1 MARYFVLLVV
11 LAVLATTIAVLLDP
25 LWQAE
30 EPLPAHAAPAGAD
43 APLPQP
49 VPPSAAIAA
58 PPPVPAPPEVTPE
71 GDPTQVPPS
80 AAPGPSPSNALPDPV
95 VSGEG
100 EAVAPAGE
108 APIVSAGQA
117 PTVPEEEAPVVSAG
131 EAPVVPAE
139 DEAAVPAEPPVVA
152 DEAPLEAEP
161 PAPEPESSPAASGA
175 AGSGSEAVAPQE
187 PGPEDGA
194 DRVEEPATAPPAVP
208 DLSREPQEPASLPE
222 SPLQDDL
229 TALVARAPDGG
240 CVVVRRDG
248 APVFAR
254 NADEALVPASLQKLV
269 LAVAALEILGP
280 DYRFRTTAVA
290 QSPPVGGVLAGDLYI
305 VGGGDP
311 LLSTPDFMEVLAR
324 HGAVGTPLA
333 ELAGDLVA
341 AGLTRIEG
349 SVVAVEDRYDAFANV
364 PEWPAR
370 YETQSLAG
378 AFNAVAVNQ
387 GWRTSPG
394 IVSTWGLLP
403 HPTPALRTATVF
415 DDLLEARSVWIPGS
429 PRVAARGG
437 DYSGFIELA
446 SLESAPLG
454 DQLHFLLGE
463 SDNTLAEMLMKE
475 MGVVTTGVGT
485 TRAGA
490 LAVHGALAG
499 RLPLLPVP
507 ADGSGLSPS
516 NRLSCAQVVEVL
528 DIGGPG
534 GSVGSGLAVAG
545 HSGTVENRY
554 RGSSVAGL
562 VRAKTGSLD
571 GVAALAGFATAADGG
586 SFTFAVILNS
596 SSGLVNADLAH
607 GFFADLLEILVAHT
621 GDA

>member
-1 MARYFVLLVV
+1 MARYSVLLVV
-11 LAVLATTIAVLLDP
+11 FALLATTIAVLLDP

-30 EPLPAHAAPAGAD
+30 EPLSAHAAPAGAD
-43 APLPQP
+43 APPPQP
-49 VPPSAAIAA
+49 VPPSVAIAA
-58 PPPVPAPPEVTPE
+58 PPPVPGPPEVVPE
-71 GDPTQVPPS
+71 SDPAQVPPS
-80 AAPGPSPSNALPDPV
+80 TAPGPAPSNALPDPV
-95 VSGEG
+95 
-100 EAVAPAGE
+100 A
-108 APIVSAGQA
+108 
-117 PTVPEEEAPVVSAG
+117 AG
-131 EAPVVPAE
+131 EAPVVPE
-139 DEAAVPAEPPVVA
+139 
-152 DEAPLEAEP
+152 EAPAVSGQEEVLAAEAPVEAQP
-161 PAPEPESSPAASGA
+161 LAPEPESPAASGA
-175 AGSGSEAVAPQE
+175 TGSESESVAPQE
-187 PGPEDGA
+187 SGPEDGA
-194 DRVEEPATAPPAVP
+194 DRVEEPAAAPPAAAPPSVP
-208 DLSREPQEPASLPE
+208 DLRLEPQEPASLPE
-222 SPLQDDL
+222 SPLQDVL

-240 CVVVRRDG
+240 CLAVRRDG

-290 QSPPVGGVLAGDLYI
+290 QSPPVGGVLAGDLYV

-311 LLSTPDFMEVLAR
+311 LLSTPDFMTVLAR

-341 AGLTRIEG
+341 AGLTRIDG

-378 AFNAVAVNQ
+378 GLNAVAVNQ

-403 HPTPALRTATVF
+403 HPTPALRTASLF
-415 DDLLEARSVWIPGS
+415 DDLLEARSVRIPGS

-475 MGVVTTGVGT
+475 LGVVTAGVGT

-545 HSGTVENRY
+545 QSGTMENRY
-554 RGSSVAGL
+554 RGSRVAGL

-596 SSGLVNADLAH
+596 SSGLVNADRAH

-621 GDA
+621 GGT

>member
-1 MARYFVLLVV
+1 MARYIVLLVV
-11 LAVLATTIAVLLDP
+11 FALLATTIAVLLDP
-25 LWQAE
+25 LLQAE
-30 EPLPAHAAPAGAD
+30 EPLPAHAASAGAD

-49 VPPSAAIAA
+49 VPPSVAIAA
-58 PPPVPAPPEVTPE
+58 PPPVPASPEVAPE
-71 GDPTQVPPS
+71 NDPPQVPTS
-80 AAPGPSPSNALPDPV
+80 AAPGPSPPNAPPDPV
-95 VSGEG
+95 
-100 EAVAPAGE
+100 A
-108 APIVSAGQA
+108 
-117 PTVPEEEAPVVSAG
+117 AG
-131 EAPVVPAE
+131 EAPVVP
-139 DEAAVPAEPPVVA
+139 DEEEAPVVPEEAPPVSGQEEVLA
-152 DEAPLEAEP
+152 DEAPVEAQP
-161 PAPEPESSPAASGA
+161 PAPEPESPAASGA
-175 AGSGSEAVAPQE
+175 TGSGSGSVAPQE
-187 PGPEDGA
+187 PAPEDSAAG
-194 DRVEEPATAPPAVP
+194 VEEPAAAPPAVP
-208 DLSREPQEPASLPE
+208 DLRLEPQEPASLPE
-222 SPLQDDL
+222 SPLRDEL
-229 TALVARAPDGG
+229 ATLVARAPDGG
-240 CVVVRRDG
+240 CLAVRRDG
-248 APVFAR
+248 APIFAR
-254 NADEALVPASLQKLV
+254 NADAALVPASLHKLV

-290 QSPPVGGVLAGDLYI
+290 QSPPVGGVLAGDLYL

-311 LLSTPDFMEVLAR
+311 LLSTPDFMTVLAR

-341 AGLTRIEG
+341 AGLSRIEG

-370 YETQSLAG
+370 YETQSVAG
-378 AFNAVAVNQ
+378 GLNAVAVNQ

-394 IVSTWGLLP
+394 IFSTWGLMP
-403 HPTPALRTATVF
+403 HPTPASRTASLF
-415 DDLLEARSVWIPGS
+415 DDLLEARSVRIPGS

-475 MGVVTTGVGT
+475 MGVVTAGVGT

-528 DIGGPG
+528 DIGGPN
-534 GSVGSGLAVAG
+534 GSVGSSLAVAG
-545 HSGTVENRY
+545 QSGTMENRY
-554 RGSSVAGL
+554 RGSRVAGR
-562 VRAKTGSLD
+562 VRAKTGSLA

-596 SSGLVNADLAH
+596 SSGLVNADRAH
-607 GFFADLLEILVAHT
+607 GFFADLLEILIAHT